1 MEGEIGLKS
10 KGGMKAAEGEEGKKA
25 AEYERLECDGGR

>member
-1 MEGEIGLKS
+1 MRRERWDLKA
-10 KGGMKAAEGEEGKKA
+10 KGGKEAGGEERKQE

>member
-10 KGGMKAAEGEEGKKA
+10 KRGMEAGGEERKQAIG
-25 AEYERLECDGGR
+25 YERLECGRGR